1 MTYWR
6 DQREPPEDT
15 LRQVYHDL
23 LAEGAIARAG
33 GEFDSWDLEVRGGP
47 LGRSRLLLAAE
58 EHAPGKQL
66 LRFRIIPRVS
76 VAAVG
81 LVAVFTAMTI
91 GAFGSGAWVPGAA
104 SAVAA
109 AFVALRAMAD
119 TGFSG
124 GILRAW
130 LQRLGAA

>member
-15 LRQVYHDL
+15 LRKVQQDL
-23 LAEGAIARAG
+23 LAKGVIVQAG
-33 GEFDSWDLEVRGGP
+33 GDFDPWDLEVRGGP
-47 LGRSRLLLAAE
+47 LGRSRLLIGVE

-66 LRFRIIPRVS
+66 LRFRVAPKVS
-76 VAAVG
+76 ETAIGLAA
-81 LVAVFTAMTI
+81 AFAAMSM
-91 GAFGSGAWVPGAA
+91 GAFGSGACVPGAA
-104 SAVAA
+104 SAVVA
-109 AFVALRAMAD
+109 AFVALRAIAD

-124 GILRAW
+124 GILREW